1 MKIVIDTNLF
11 VAGYF
16 NKDSA
21 SAKILK
27 MVKERKLQMLWTEE
41 IKEEVERIIENI
53 KAKKKFQR
61 EIQKIFREENKV
73 EPRFR
78 IKEIKEDPEDNKFLE
93 CAYFG
98 KAEVIISSDRHL
110 LSLGEFQ
117 GTPIYTP
124 KTFIEKYGNLFADAH
139 ETYGNK

>member
-21 SAKILK
+21 SAKILEMAK
-27 MVKERKLQMLWTEE
+27 RGKIQVLWTEE
-41 IKEEVERIIENI
+41 IRKEVERIIKNI
-53 KAKKKFQR
+53 KAKKKFQK
-61 EIQKIFREENKV
+61 EIQKIFKEENKI
-73 EPRFR
+73 EPRFK

-98 KAEVIISSDRHL
+98 EAQVIVSSDRHL
-110 LSLGEFQ
+110 LSLEHFRGI
-117 GTPIYTP
+117 PIYTP
-124 KTFIEKYGNLFADAH
+124 KTFVGLF
-139 ETYGNK
+139 ES

>member
-27 MVKERKLQMLWTEE
+27 MIKRGKIQALWTEE
-41 IKEEVERIIENI
+41 IKKEVERIIKNI
-53 KAKKKFQR
+53 KARKKFQK
-61 EIQKIFREENKV
+61 EVKEIFREENKV
-73 EPRFR
+73 EPRFK
-78 IKEIKEDPEDNKFLE
+78 IKEIKEDPDDNKFLE

-98 KAEVIISSDRHL
+98 KAQAIVSNDKHL
-110 LSLGEFQ
+110 LSLNWFRGV
-117 GTPIYTP
+117 PIYTP
-124 KTFIEKYGNLFADAH
+124 KTFVELF
-139 ETYGNK
+139 GG